1 MNNNK
6 AIISSRIRLARNLV
20 SYSFPNKSTKEE
32 CNKVIDLVKDAII
45 KSNTVL
51 KDEFEF
57 YKISSLDEI
66 DKQSMIEEHLIS
78 MDLSNNECGA
88 VLIKKDKTVSIM
100 INEEDHIRI
109 QTLENGI
116 ELDKA
121 WDIADK
127 IDDILEESLNYAFHE
142 NLGYLTACPTNT
154 GTGMRASVMVHLP
167 ALTELGY
174 IDEVLKL
181 SGQLGLAVRGMYGEG
196 SDSSGCIYQM
206 SNQLTLG
213 RREQDTI
220 ENVMG
225 MAKQIIDKELYAR
238 ELLKNKLGIKLEDRI
253 FRSLGILKNAR
264 TIGSKEA
271 IKLLSTLKL
280 GVEMGYINNI
290 TTGDIDKLMV
300 DVQPGHQS
308 KIYKSSDYTKRDV
321 NRAIYLRK
329 SLSI

>member
-1 MNNNK
+1 MNDNK
-6 AIISSRIRLARNLV
+6 AIISSRIRLARNLAN
-20 SYSFPNKSTKEE
+20 YSFPNKCTPEE
-32 CNKVIDLVKDAII
+32 CEKVIHLVKNAIVN
-45 KSNTVL
+45 SNTVL
-51 KDEFEF
+51 KDDFEF
-57 YKISSLDEI
+57 YRISDLSEVDR
-66 DKQSMIEEHLIS
+66 QSMVEEHLIS
-78 MDLSNNECGA
+78 MDLSKNPCGA

-109 QTLENGI
+109 QTLYDGL

-121 WDIADK
+121 WDMASK

-142 NLGYLTACPTNT
+142 SLGYLTSCPTNT

-181 SGQLGLAVRGMYGEG
+181 SGQLGLAVRGIYGEG
-196 SDSSGCIYQM
+196 SDSSGCIYQI

-213 RREQDTI
+213 RREQETI
-220 ENVMG
+220 ENVTG
-225 MAKQIIDKELYAR
+225 MAKQIIDKEIYAR
-238 ELLKNKLGIKLEDRI
+238 QLLKNKLGIKLEDRI

-264 TIGSKEA
+264 TIDSKEA
-271 IKLLSTLKL
+271 MKLLSTLKL
-280 GVEMGYINNI
+280 GVDMGYIDNI
-290 TTGDIDKLMV
+290 TTKEIDKLMIYI
-300 DVQPGHQS
+300 QPGHQS
-308 KIYKSSDYTKRDV
+308 KIYKSNEYTKRDI

>member
-1 MNNNK
+1 VNDNK

-32 CNKVIDLVKDAII
+32 CEKVITLVKDAII
-45 KSNTVL
+45 KGNTVL

-57 YKISSLDEI
+57 YKISELNEI
-66 DKQSMIEEHLIS
+66 DKQSMIEERLIS
-78 MDLSNNECGA
+78 IDLSNNECGA

-109 QTLENGI
+109 QTLEHGI
-116 ELDKA
+116 KLDKA
-121 WDIADK
+121 WDMADK
-127 IDDILEESLNYAFHE
+127 IDDILEENLKYAFHE
-142 NLGYLTACPTNT
+142 NLGYLTSCPTNT

-174 IDEVLKL
+174 IDEVLQI

-213 RREQDTI
+213 RREQEI
-220 ENVMG
+220 MENVMG

-264 TIGSKEA
+264 TIDSKEA

-280 GVEMGYINNI
+280 GVEMGYITNI
-290 TTGDIDKLMV
+290 TTREIDKLMV
-300 DVQPGHQS
+300 DVHPGHQS
-308 KIYKSSDYTKRDV
+308 KIYKSNDYNKRDI